1 MPSDASPA
9 AAEGG
14 DVGDVGNGGD
24 ADAEATDEPSPEVF
38 SVCLDL
44 CVAKVLTYKFFACGL
59 NFVILFFI

>member
-38 SVCLDL
+38 SICLDL
-44 CVAKVLTYKFFACGL
+44 CVAKVLTYIFL
-59 NFVILFFI
+59 LVV